1 MQAPIM
7 LLTGHGGE
15 IFCCKFHPDG
25 SALASAGFDRKI
37 CKLIW
42 FASENIF
49 GRTEMVFCNLLQT
62 YGMCLVNAKIM
73 PSYLDIPA
81 LYSICIS
88 RGMEGK
94 LT

>member
-49 GRTEMVFCNLLQT
+49 GRTEMVFL
-62 YGMCLVNAKIM
+62 
-73 PSYLDIPA
+73 
-81 LYSICIS
+81 
-88 RGMEGK
+88 
-94 LT
+94 